1 MLSERAKQAVKHYSK
16 GRSRTAYR
24 VRKDIADGLK
34 KSSVKDGSSE
44 LGTTCSLCQSL
55 LDLTSIFKSFLHRGK
70 ELRKCQASYTKK
82 RDMPYYNVKEQN
94 EFLMKSVFDAKGN
107 YIYHRNCIKS
117 AFGVGTARL
126 ARLRCVVQQ
135 QNQQHLVRVEKE
147 RVTRFSDVVV
157 PMDCSKSAGAW
168 LQSQPDGSIVSC
180 RNHPAMHVKSLT
192 MLRKEMFYRNIWTL
206 WTVIPLLM
214 VVKKVVMVQL
224 TILILNS

>member
-1 MLSERAKQAVKHYSK
+1 M
-16 GRSRTAYR
+16 
-24 VRKDIADGLK
+24 
-34 KSSVKDGSSE
+34 
-44 LGTTCSLCQSL
+44 
-55 LDLTSIFKSFLHRGK
+55 
-70 ELRKCQASYTKK
+70 
-82 RDMPYYNVKEQN
+82 KEQN
-94 EFLMKSVFDAKGN
+94 EFLIKSVFDAKGN